1 MERPRGGWYTARMM
15 KLRRAWVIYAKAL
28 GVKPDGLSDREA
40 DLAAIVR
47 TVILAIPSICIIANT
62 GRTFSLW

>member
-1 MERPRGGWYTARMM
+1 MM

-28 GVKPDGLSDREA
+28 GVKPDGLTDREA

-47 TVILAIPSICIIANT
+47 TVILAIPSFCIIANT
-62 GRTFSLW
+62 GRTFGLW